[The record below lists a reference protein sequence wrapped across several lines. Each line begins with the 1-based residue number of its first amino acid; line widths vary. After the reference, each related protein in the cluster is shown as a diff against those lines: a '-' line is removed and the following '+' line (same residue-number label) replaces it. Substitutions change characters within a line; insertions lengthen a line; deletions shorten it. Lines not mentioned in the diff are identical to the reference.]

1 MFVIQV
7 VHKNDSL
14 SVTAKT
20 DPAAVTPSL
29 SMDVLNVR
37 FGLRRLLRN
46 PTYHAH
52 MGSVPKSDL
61 TPELE
66 PEFHAQIAAFAEE
79 LALMPERLLTDEY
92 SLKDR
97 KADWTALVTRD
108 PKPFESRSRV
118 GHKLLDHHMPHFWEV
133 RSSKGVSVAELAC
146 DAEALHKALLLN
158 TQMHSTPYKSEIR
171 KALVLSGGLS
181 TVTKYRAGLAK
192 HLVKRYEA
200 TRVLDPCIGWGGRM
214 LGALAA
220 GATYVGC
227 EPDPKT
233 FAGLQGILADIDRPA
248 ELYNEPAEV
257 RLPQIAS
264 ESVDMVLTSPPYY
277 TLELYTGG
285 DQSVKEGM
293 SWETWVATWLRP
305 VVHEALRCLRPGG
318 TSCWSVKNIKIGS
331 RSYPLADV
339 VRDLHEEKG
348 YSLHESFTLKGPGR
362 PGVTKPSEEQT
373 FCYTRRG

>member
-1 MFVIQV
+1 
-7 VHKNDSL
+7 
-14 SVTAKT
+14 
-20 DPAAVTPSL
+20 
-29 SMDVLNVR
+29 
-37 FGLRRLLRN
+37 
-46 PTYHAH
+46 
-52 MGSVPKSDL
+52 
-61 TPELE
+61 
-66 PEFHAQIAAFAEE
+66 
-79 LALMPERLLTDEY
+79 
-92 SLKDR
+92 
-97 KADWTALVTRD
+97 
-108 PKPFESRSRV
+108 
-118 GHKLLDHHMPHFWEV
+118 MPHFWEV
-133 RSSKGVSVAELAC
+133 RNSKGVCVADLAR
-146 DAEALHKALLLN
+146 DPAALRKALLLN
-158 TQMHSTPYKSEIR
+158 TQMHSTPYQSEIR
-171 KALVLSGGLS
+171 RTLVLSGGLAS
-181 TVTKYRAGLAK
+181 VTKYRAGLAK

-233 FAGLQGILADIDRPA
+233 FAGLQGILTDIDREA
-248 ELYNEPAEV
+248 DLFNEPAEV
-257 RLPQIAS
+257 RIPQIAS

-318 TSCWSVKNIKIGS
+318 MSCWSVKNIKIGS

-348 YSLHESFTLKGPGR
+348 YSLRESFTLKGPGR

-373 FCYTRRG
+373 FCYARRG

>member
-1 MFVIQV
+1 
-7 VHKNDSL
+7 
-14 SVTAKT
+14 
-20 DPAAVTPSL
+20 
-29 SMDVLNVR
+29 MDVLNVR
-37 FGLRRLLRN
+37 FGLRSRLRN
-46 PTYHAH
+46 PAYHAH
-52 MGSVPKSDL
+52 MGSVPKREL
-61 TPELE
+61 TPEME
-66 PEFHAQIAAFAEE
+66 PEFHAFLTTAAEE
-79 LALMPERLLTDEY
+79 LASTAETLLTDTY
-92 SLKDR
+92 SLRER

-133 RSSKGVSVAELAC
+133 RSSKGVSVAELARSP
-146 DAEALHKALLLN
+146 EALRKALLLN

-192 HLVKRYEA
+192 FLVKRYEA

-233 FAGLQGILADIDRPA
+233 FAGLQGILADIEREA
-248 ELYNEPAEV
+248 EVYAEPAET
-257 RLPQIAS
+257 RLPQIPTA
-264 ESVDMVLTSPPYY
+264 SVDMLLTSPPYY

-293 SWETWVATWLRP
+293 TWDAWVTTWLRP
-305 VVHEALRCLRPGG
+305 VVHDALRCLRPGG
-318 TSCWSVKNIKIGS
+318 MSCWSVKNIKIGS

-339 VRDLHEEKG
+339 VRDLHAEQG
-348 YSLHESFTLKGPGR
+348 YTLRESFTLKGPGR

-373 FCYTRRG
+373 FCYERRG

>member
-1 MFVIQV
+1 ME
-7 VHKNDSL
+7 L
-14 SVTAKT
+14 KT
-20 DPAAVTPSL
+20 DSQPRKDSL
-29 SMDVLNVR
+29 SMDILNVR
-37 FGLRRLLRN
+37 FGLRSRLRN

-52 MGSVPKSDL
+52 MGSIPKHEL
-61 TPELE
+61 TLETE
-66 PEFHAQIAAFAEE
+66 PEFHAQIATFAEE
-79 LALMPERLLTDEY
+79 LSLMPELLLTDAYTLRE
-92 SLKDR
+92 R

-133 RSSKGVSVAELAC
+133 TNAKGVCVADLAC
-146 DAEALHKALLLN
+146 DREALNKALLLN

-171 KALVLSGGLS
+171 RTLVLSGGLAS
-181 TVTKYRAGLAK
+181 VTKYRAGLSK

-233 FAGLQGILADIDRPA
+233 FAGLQGILADIEREAD
-248 ELYNEPAEV
+248 LYHEPAET
-257 RLPQIAS
+257 RLPQIPSA
-264 ESVDMVLTSPPYY
+264 SVDMILTSPPYY

-285 DQSVKEGM
+285 DQSVKDGM
-293 SWETWVATWLRP
+293 TWDEWVTTWLRP

-318 TSCWSVKNIKIGS
+318 KSCWSVKNIKIGS

-339 VRDLHEEKG
+339 VRDLHAEQG
-348 YSLHESFTLKGPGR
+348 YTLRESFTLKGPGR

-373 FCYTRRG
+373 FCYERSG